1 MNLAYKVGQFRLR
14 FAHLEKSPKF
24 GGGTK
29 FTIRFA
35 DWVKCIV
42 EYLTITWIIWLDKS
56 IKSRFWESYLF
67 EERAKISAILFL
79 KNVRLVSTVCA
90 GLLTICEMEYDCE
103 WKCLKVFICQKG
115 EFFELICVSRLNR
128 FAFKIDGVHVILI
141 NEKEE

>member
-14 FAHLEKSPKF
+14 FAHLEKSAKF

-67 EERAKISAILFL
+67 EERAKISAVLILEKRPVGKHSL
-79 KNVRLVSTVCA
+79 CWSADHLRNGIWLWV
-90 GLLTICEMEYDCE
+90 EMFEGVYLP
-103 WKCLKVFICQKG
+103 KGRVFRTNLRVTAK
-115 EFFELICVSRLNR
+115 
-128 FAFKIDGVHVILI
+128 
-141 NEKEE
+141 